1 MSRMKY
7 CELCGSVFSPQED
20 NIEISRHVRNKDVV
34 TLTYHTECFEEV
46 AGNTYIPYIN
56 AGALPN
62 FNYEFAPS
70 PNNPGNPGVIATK
83 RDLEH
88 YCRGLAGQLFQTF
101 AGGPNPPNIPAM
113 EAFLKN
119 DFRQRVPMGI
129 KTDVEV
135 SPDPHSMGDYK
146 VVLTFEGAE
155 KVQVAAIVTI
165 S

>member
-46 AGNTYIPYIN
+46 AGHTYIPYIN
-56 AGALPN
+56 AGALPD

-70 PNNPGNPGVIATK
+70 PNKQAHAVIATK

-88 YCRGLAGQLFQTF
+88 YCRGLAGQLFQAF
-101 AGGPNPPNIPAM
+101 AGSSKPPNIPAM

-119 DFRQRVPMGI
+119 DFRQRVPMEI

-135 SPDPHSMGDYK
+135 YPDPHSTGDYK
-146 VVLTFEGAE
+146 VVLTFEGVE